1 MNSSDD
7 IQNRYKNPVAAGRY
21 DAARYNDW
29 QGRLNNRTVWKKMQ
43 QALTGVPKGGRVL
56 DIPCGTG
63 RFSWHLAAAGFKTV
77 ACDISCEML
86 DIARKAGSKGTTV
99 PEFIEGDMFE
109 LPFKDREFDAV
120 VCTRFMNL
128 VERPLRIKAVRALI
142 RLAPVLV
149 VSYYHPYTLKYASRW
164 VRHKTGL
171 RKKISPRISRAELL
185 DEIKETGLHLRKLIN
200 VAPLLSEEWLAV
212 LESPK

>member
-1 MNSSDD
+1 MSSLDH
-7 IQNRYKNPVAAGRY
+7 IQNRYKNPTTAGRY
-21 DAARYNDW
+21 DDSRYNDW

-63 RFSWHLAAAGFKTV
+63 RFSWHLAAAGFQTV
-77 ACDISCEML
+77 ACDISREML
-86 DIARKAGSKGTTV
+86 DLARKAGAKGAAA
-99 PEFIEGDMFE
+99 PEFIEGDIFQ
-109 LPFKDREFDAV
+109 LPFKDGTFDAV

-128 VERPLRIKAVRALI
+128 VERPVRIKAVRAMS

-185 DEIKETGLHLRKLIN
+185 DEIKETGLHLRKLIH
-200 VAPLLSEEWLAV
+200 VAPFLSEEWLAV